1 MQPKREQCYSPLE
14 KFRDFEQDVVK
25 LKDKTLENVN
35 EFKLLGITREK
46 SQLEKA
52 HKQYDEELLRNTQPS
67 TLN

>member
-1 MQPKREQCYSPLE
+1 MQPKQEQCYSPLE

-46 SQLEKA
+46 SQLEKV